1 MVFISSARKSL
12 PCRDLPARSRN
23 HRAISM
29 MSLGCLYCWIFAY
42 FMVFSCVS
50 VVGFVRVIADMPLL
64 HLFFFLNGVNSND
77 NDNNNNNNWLVDWI
91 LLPQLHKRSV
101 EPWKLCLILSSF
113 ELLRS
118 SLRILGRLIPN
129 GF

>member
-1 MVFISSARKSL
+1 MYGVI
-12 PCRDLPARSRN
+12 

-29 MSLGCLYCWIFAY
+29 MSLSCLYCWIFAY

-64 HLFFFLNGVNSND
+64 HLIFFKWCKYVLENQILDMDKSNSND
-77 NDNNNNNNWLVDWI
+77 NDNYNNNNWLVDWI

-101 EPWKLCLILSSF
+101 EPWKLCLNLSPF

-118 SLRILGRLIPN
+118 TLRILGRLIPN

>member
-1 MVFISSARKSL
+1 MSGFASSESKPQSNIYDVAR
-12 PCRDLPARSRN
+12 
-23 HRAISM
+23 
-29 MSLGCLYCWIFAY
+29 
-42 FMVFSCVS
+42 VS
-50 VVGFVRVIADMPLL
+50 VLLDFCLFHGLFLCFCCWFCAGNCRHAPFASIFV
-64 HLFFFLNGVNSND
+64 LNGVNSND